1 MKNMKL
7 FIFLILISNVFFS
20 NETLGLVTKSKGKVQ
35 YKKYSSNQFTNQY
48 YKGLG
53 LYGNDQIRTGD
64 NGFSIYRYLDD
75 ASSIKILKNSDI
87 HIQGRVNSRN
97 IVKNVEISNGVVNF
111 DIDKQSNGGF
121 TIVTPTSIATVKG
134 TNFWLICNGPEGDKF
149 FGVEGEVEV
158 KNIESGRTI
167 ILSEDAVVISSS
179 DGNILSQNIS
189 TQDLEQ
195 IQDLQQESGDY
206 EDLDIDTGFDDNPIE
221 QDLDSDNSSDSDID
235 NSSDSEKT
243 IRIQLEDSLGNLKE
257 IIIKYK

>member
-257 IIIKYK
+257 IIIKYN